1 MPLRTTRAA
10 IFDLDG
16 TLVDSLP
23 DIAGHL
29 NAALADAGFATYA
42 NAEVRTWVGSGA
54 AQLVA
59 RAVISRAGSSATTD
73 SIDDLPPDDRAA
85 FDDVLARFR
94 AHYRSSPHGR
104 TTVFAGLAAALDH
117 IGASRRLAIL
127 SNKPHDLV
135 VTIAEALL
143 APWPFAPVLG
153 EQPGT
158 PKKPDP
164 TALLAIAARL
174 DLPPAECVLVG
185 DSEIDVATATAA
197 GMTSVA
203 VTWGL
208 CDREVLR
215 GASHIVETP
224 AELARLFGPPS
235 R

>member
-1 MPLRTTRAA
+1 MPLRSTRAA

-29 NAALADAGFATYA
+29 NAALADAGLATYS
-42 NAEVRTWVGSGA
+42 NSEVRTWVGSGA

-59 RAVISRAGSSATTD
+59 RAVISRAGSTAQTD
-73 SIDDLPPDDRAA
+73 SIDDFPPIDRAA

-94 AHYRSSPHGR
+94 THYRSSPHGR
-104 TTVFAGLAAALDH
+104 TTVFAGLADALDH
-117 IGASRRLAIL
+117 ISKDRRLAIL

-135 VTIAEALL
+135 VTIADALL
-143 APWPFAPVLG
+143 AAWPFSPVLG
-153 EQPGT
+153 EQAGT

-164 TALLAIAARL
+164 TALLAIAAQL
-174 DLPPAECVLVG
+174 GLAPAACVLVG

-197 GMTSVA
+197 GMSSVA

-208 CDREVLR
+208 CDREVLH
-215 GASHIVETP
+215 GASHIVDSP
-224 AELARLFGPPS
+224 AELARLFG
-235 R
+235 